1 MEDAPAISFVL
12 CHAVDA
18 QILENL
24 AQPAVDASGERLQA
38 GTANLAR
45 MMLRCEFTGWRKGR
59 IRPIDRFPGQNLSR
73 YIPKTVRG
81 K

>member
-24 AQPAVDASGERLQA
+24 AQPAVDASGERLKA
-38 GTANLAR
+38 GK
-45 MMLRCEFTGWRKGR
+45 CK
-59 IRPIDRFPGQNLSR
+59 PGADEAPL
-73 YIPKTVRG
+73 
-81 K
+81 